1 MEPEAKYTLVGIV
14 VLMLVALL
22 TVAFI
27 WLKEAGGKPGDL
39 AYSIYFVNQ
48 SLDGLQ
54 INSGVK
60 MKGIKVGVVSSF
72 RISSIHPGAVHVS
85 IRVDPSA
92 PVREN
97 TEAAVERNILTG
109 LASITLVNPDEKS
122 PLLTAVPPGEEH
134 PVIAEGE
141 SEYQRF
147 SKSLAQMAIRADDTM
162 QRINSTLSD
171 ENRKAFVD
179 ILGNFNRITA
189 RMEHSMSN
197 LDHTVTSTGK
207 AVEDFRVLS
216 ANLSKDAGRLAQRYD
231 ALGQEATIGVREF
244 SAATRRIEQSLA
256 GLSFSLEALIDD
268 GNLEL
273 KATARE
279 VRNAADAL
287 ADAARKF
294 NEPNKIIF
302 GPGERSLGPGESL
315 R

>member
-1 MEPEAKYTLVGIV
+1 MEPEAKYTLVGTV
-14 VLMLVALL
+14 VLMLAALL

-27 WLKEAGGKPGDL
+27 WLNEAGGKPGDL
-39 AYSIYFVNQ
+39 AYGIYFENQ

-60 MKGIKVGVVSSF
+60 MKGIKVGAVSSF
-72 RISSIHPGAVHVS
+72 RISSNRPGTVYVS
-85 IRVDPSA
+85 IRVDRSTPI
-92 PVREN
+92 REN
-97 TEAAVERNILTG
+97 TEAAVERNLLTG

-122 PLLTAVPPGEEH
+122 PLLTAVPPGEDH

-147 SKSLAQMAIRADDTM
+147 SQSLAQMAIRADVTM
-162 QRINSTLSD
+162 QRINSMLSD
-171 ENRKAFVD
+171 ENRKAFAD
-179 ILGNFNRITA
+179 ILANLNRITA
-189 RMEHSMSN
+189 KIERNTNS
-197 LDHTVTSTGK
+197 LDHTITSVGK
-207 AVEDFRVLS
+207 AAEDFRVLS

-231 ALGQEATIGVREF
+231 ALGQEATTGVREF
-244 SAATRRIEQSLA
+244 SAVTRRIEQSLA
-256 GLSFSLEALIDD
+256 QLSSSLDTLADD

-279 VRNAADAL
+279 LRDAADAL
-287 ADAARKF
+287 AGAARKF
-294 NEPNKIIF
+294 SEPNKIIF